1 MFTGIIE
8 GQAKV
13 KQIQATQNGA
23 VIFFEAPFVLEGF
36 KIGDSIAI
44 NGACL
49 TAVKIENNFFS
60 VDVAPETLSLTTLG
74 TLKEGELVNFER
86 ALKLNGRLDGHL
98 VSGHIDGVGKI
109 ISKETK
115 GNAILFRIEV
125 NKELSYYMIKKGSV
139 AIDGISLTINSLNIN
154 SFDISIIPHTLSLT
168 TLNSK
173 NIGSKVNI
181 ETDIVGKYLE
191 KFTNKKSES
200 KIDKEFLLK
209 AGFL

>member
-139 AIDGISLTINSLNIN
+139 AIDGISLTINSLNTN